1 MRRLLLCLLVAGVG
15 TVGFA
20 RGAAAYPQF
29 QFSSGTNKCSQCHF
43 SPAGGGLISS
53 WGRSES
59 GDTISM
65 AGNGAFLHGAV
76 SLPSWLALGADFRL
90 AGVRNDDGG
99 TNAPQSAWFPMQAD
113 LYGRVAFNDAFS
125 LYLAGG

>member
-1 MRRLLLCLLVAGVG
+1 MRRLLLCLLVAGAG
-15 TVGFA
+15 TFGFV
-20 RGAAAYPQF
+20 GAASAYPQF

-65 AGNGAFLHGAV
+65 AGDGGFLHGAV
-76 SLPSWLALGADFRL
+76 TLPSWFAAGADLRV
-90 AGVRNDDGG
+90 AATRINDGG
-99 TNAPQSAWFPMQAD
+99 DESPRGAWFPM
-113 LYGRVAFNDAFS
+113 
-125 LYLAGG
+125 

>member
-1 MRRLLLCLLVAGVG
+1 MRRLLLCLIVAGAG
-15 TVGFA
+15 TFGFA
-20 RGAAAYPQF
+20 GAAAAYPQF

-43 SPAGGGLISS
+43 SPAGTGLISS

-76 SLPSWLALGADFRL
+76 TLPGWVALGADIRF

-99 TNAPQSAWFPMQAD
+99 TQAPQT
-113 LYGRVAFNDAFS
+113 
-125 LYLAGG
+125 